1 MVDYGRIWYTLVD
14 PNLNKPNRCLLPQSC
29 SDVLSYIIS
38 IIIIITSTIII
49 IIIIII
55 TSTIIIIIIIIITN
69 TIIITIITITII
81 IIIIGWTMHR
91 ILTPREAAEAAR
103 AAGRAHGVA

>member
-55 TSTIIIIIIIIITN
+55 TSTIIIIIIIITK